1 MRITPT
7 GMPRVAVEKTL
18 GRRVM
23 FVVGGVLAALGVLL
37 VVAVPRVAI
46 RLSEERASATLGE
59 VAGNAVL
66 LVDRSL
72 ADHRATLRLLGSSPY
87 VIDAVRSGAAIARRQ
102 GLSDRSIKELEQ
114 QFDATRSLDVSDR
127 LRSYFRTELQ
137 ALGAAEIIITEAT
150 GLNVIATSKPSDFVQ
165 RDEEWWRLAQDTAA
179 RAADVDFD
187 ESTGRNVIVQ
197 TAPVRDNSGAGSRV
211 EGVIKVGFDAASL
224 QSALET
230 LTPQAMAIELVDK
243 SGRVVLSTAAGAAD
257 STRRDVQALN
267 RLTSK
272 RYGSLRWRGTDA
284 LVSVR
289 VANQGEWRAIAITP
303 KRAVLVSFK
312 STWLMVGG
320 AAAAVALLVI
330 LAAWFT
336 NRFFTRRVTR
346 PASELARVAEAV
358 AAGNLSVPFAP
369 SEADDEM
376 GRLSRAMARMLKD
389 LREATNAVRGAA
401 AATTSTANQ
410 ITSGTSGM
418 AAATV
423 QIAHTAS
430 TLSSDSM
437 QMQEDIRSTVN
448 EGMKL
453 RHIAAD
459 LASGA
464 RGSAERYAQLQSQA
478 EANRQRFED
487 TELAIGAMSA
497 DVEASATATRAVEQA
512 ANQLA
517 EFVALVTKI
526 AKQSKLLALNASLEA
541 VRAGEEARGFATVA
555 HEVRRL
561 ARSAQEGSERA
572 DLVVEQVRSV
582 LRDASGA
589 SSRAVERLE
598 QVAGAARLGRKSLED
613 VGRSLVDAE
622 SWVQTVDRSAGQA
635 ARFVDELTER
645 LQALS
650 ARTEQYVAALQ
661 EVAASTQDQSAGAEQ
676 IATAANAL
684 LQESADLSAVVERF
698 VIERAAA

>member
-1 MRITPT
+1 MKITPT
-7 GMPRVAVEKTL
+7 GMPRVAAEKTL

-23 FVVGGVLAALGVLL
+23 LVVIVVLAVLGVLL

-46 RLSEERASATLGE
+46 RLSEERASAALGE

-72 ADHRATLRLLGSSPY
+72 ADDRGTLRLLGSSPY
-87 VIDAVRSGAAIARRQ
+87 VIDAVRSGAAIARRE
-102 GLSDRSIKELEQ
+102 GLSDRSIGELEQ
-114 QFDATRSLDVSDR
+114 QFNATRSLDVSDR
-127 LRSYFRTELQ
+127 LRSYFRGELQ

-187 ESTGRNVIVQ
+187 ESTGRNVIVHA
-197 TAPVRDNSGAGSRV
+197 APVRDNSASGSRV
-211 EGVIKVGFDAASL
+211 EGVIKVGFEAASL
-224 QSALET
+224 QSALEA
-230 LTPQAMAIELVDK
+230 LTPQGMAIELVDK
-243 SGRVVLSTAAGAAD
+243 SGRVVLSTAAGAGD

-267 RLTSK
+267 RLTSR
-272 RYGSLRWRGTDA
+272 RYGNLRWRGMDA

-289 VANQGEWRAIAITP
+289 VANHGEWRAVAITP
-303 KRAVLVSFK
+303 KRAALASFR
-312 STWLMVGG
+312 STWLMVGSG
-320 AAAAVALLVI
+320 AAVVALLVI

-369 SEADDEM
+369 SEADDEI
-376 GRLSRAMARMLKD
+376 GRLSRAMSRMLND

-589 SSRAVERLE
+589 SARAVERLE

>member
-7 GMPRVAVEKTL
+7 GVPRVAAEKTL

-23 FVVGGVLAALGVLL
+23 LVVIGVVAVVGVLL
-37 VVAVPRVAI
+37 AVAVPRVAI
-46 RLSEERASATLGE
+46 RLAEERASATLGE
-59 VAGNAVL
+59 VVGNAVL

-72 ADHRATLRLLGSSPY
+72 ADDRATLSLLGSSPY
-87 VIDAVRSGAAIARRQ
+87 VLDAVRAGAAIARRER
-102 GLSDRSIKELEQ
+102 LADRSINELEQ
-114 QFDATRSLDVSDR
+114 QFNATRSLDVSDR
-127 LRSYFRTELQ
+127 LRNYFRNELPS
-137 ALGAAEIIITEAT
+137 LGAAEIIITEAS

-165 RDEEWWRLAQDTAA
+165 RDEEWWRLAQDTST

-187 ESTGRNVIVQ
+187 ESTGRSVIVHA
-197 TAPVRDNSGAGSRV
+197 APVRDNSAANSRA
-211 EGVIKVGFDAASL
+211 EGVIKAGFEAASL
-224 QSALET
+224 QAALQT
-230 LTPQAMAIELVDK
+230 LTPQATAIELVDK
-243 SGRVVLSTAAGAAD
+243 SGRVVLSTSGGASD
-257 STRRDVQALN
+257 STRRDTQALN
-267 RLTSK
+267 RLTNQ
-272 RYGSLRWRGTDA
+272 RYGSLRWRGMEA

-289 VANQGEWRAIAITP
+289 VANHGEWRAVAIMP
-303 KRAVLVSFK
+303 RRAALASLR
-312 STWLMVGG
+312 STWLLVG
-320 AAAAVALLVI
+320 AAAVVVVLLLI
-330 LAAWFT
+330 MAAWFT
-336 NRFFTRRVTR
+336 NRFFARRVTR

-358 AAGNLSVPFAP
+358 AAGNLSVQFAP
-369 SEADDEM
+369 SEADDEI
-376 GRLSRAMARMLKD
+376 GRLSRAMSRMLHD

-410 ITSGTSGM
+410 ITSGTNGM

-437 QMQEDIRSTVN
+437 TMQQDIRSTVA

-464 RGSAERYAQLQSQA
+464 RGSAERVAQLQSQA

-589 SSRAVERLE
+589 STRAVERLE

-622 SWVQTVDRSAGQA
+622 SWVQTVDRTAEQA
-635 ARFVDELTER
+635 ARFVDELTGQ

>member
-1 MRITPT
+1 
-7 GMPRVAVEKTL
+7 MPRVAAEKTL

-23 FVVGGVLAALGVLL
+23 LVVIVVLAVLGVLL

-46 RLSEERASATLGE
+46 RLSEERASAALGE

-72 ADHRATLRLLGSSPY
+72 ADDRATLRLLGSSPY
-87 VIDAVRSGAAIARRQ
+87 VIDAVRSGAAIARRE
-102 GLSDRSIKELEQ
+102 GLSDRSIRELEQ

-127 LRSYFRTELQ
+127 VRGYLRSELK

-187 ESTGRNVIVQ
+187 ESTGRNVIVHA
-197 TAPVRDNSGAGSRV
+197 APVRDNAVAGSRV
-211 EGVIKVGFDAASL
+211 EGVIKVGFEAASL
-224 QSALET
+224 QSALEA

-243 SGRVVLSTAAGAAD
+243 SGRVVLSTAAGAGD

-267 RLTSK
+267 RLTTK
-272 RYGSLRWRGTDA
+272 RYGNWRWRGADA

-289 VANQGEWRAIAITP
+289 VANHGEWRAVAITP
-303 KRAVLVSFK
+303 KRAALASFK
-312 STWLMVGG
+312 STWLMVGSG
-320 AAAAVALLVI
+320 TAVVALLVI

-369 SEADDEM
+369 SEADDEI
-376 GRLSRAMARMLKD
+376 GRLSRAMSRMLHD

-410 ITSGTSGM
+410 ITSGTNGM

-423 QIAHTAS
+423 QIAQTAS
-430 TLSSDSM
+430 SLSSDSM
-437 QMQEDIRSTVN
+437 KMQEDIRETVN

-453 RHIAAD
+453 RHIAGD

-622 SWVQTVDRSAGQA
+622 SWVQTVDKSAGLA

>member
-1 MRITPT
+1 ML
-7 GMPRVAVEKTL
+7 V
-18 GRRVM
+18 
-23 FVVGGVLAALGVLL
+23 VVGILAAVGVLL

-46 RLSEERASATLGE
+46 RLAEERASASLSE

-66 LVDRSL
+66 MVDRSL
-72 ADHRATLRLLGSSPY
+72 ADDRAQLRLLGSSPY
-87 VIDAVRSGAAIARRQ
+87 VIDAVRAGSALARRQ
-102 GLSDRSIKELEQ
+102 GLNDRSIEALER
-114 QFDATRSLDVSDR
+114 QFDATRSLDVSER
-127 LRSYFRTELQ
+127 LRNYFKSELKS
-137 ALGAAEIIITEAT
+137 LGAAEIIVTEAT

-165 RDEEWWRLAQDTAA
+165 RDEEWWRQALDSAA
-179 RAADVDFD
+179 RPAEVDYD
-187 ESTGRNVIVQ
+187 ESTGRHVIVHA
-197 TAPVRDNSGAGSRV
+197 APVRDNTVAGSRV
-211 EGVIKVGFDAASL
+211 EGVIKVGFEAAAL
-224 QSALET
+224 QSLLQT
-230 LTPQAMAIELVDK
+230 LTPQGMAIEIVDK
-243 SGRVVLSTAAGAAD
+243 TGRVVLSTAGSATD
-257 STRRDVQALN
+257 STHRDVQALS
-267 RLTSK
+267 RLTSR
-272 RYGSLRWRGTDA
+272 RYGRMPWRGVDA

-289 VANQGEWRAIAITP
+289 SANNGDWRAVAIAPRRT
-303 KRAVLVSFK
+303 ALVSLR
-312 STWLMVGG
+312 STWLMVG
-320 AAAAVALLVI
+320 AAAAVVALFLAV
-330 LAAWFT
+330 AAWFT
-336 NRFFTRRVTR
+336 NRFFTKRVTR

-369 SEADDEM
+369 SDVDDEI
-376 GRLSRAMARMLKD
+376 GRLSRAMGRMLHD

-401 AATTSTANQ
+401 AATTSSANQ
-410 ITSGTSGM
+410 ITSGTNGM

-423 QIAHTAS
+423 QIAQTAS
-430 TLSSDSM
+430 TLSSESLKM
-437 QMQEDIRSTVN
+437 QQDIRATVD
-448 EGMKL
+448 EGVKL
-453 RHIAAD
+453 RHIAAE

-487 TELAIGAMSA
+487 TEHAIGSMSA
-497 DVEASATATRAVEQA
+497 DVEASASATRAVEQA

-572 DLVVEQVRSV
+572 DLVVEQVRTV

-589 SSRAVERLE
+589 SARAVERLE
-598 QVAGAARLGRKSLED
+598 HVAGAARLGRKSLED
-613 VGRSLVDAE
+613 VGRSLADAE
-622 SWVQTVDRSAGQA
+622 SWVQTVDRTAEQA
-635 ARFVDELTER
+635 AHFVDELTGR

>member
-7 GMPRVAVEKTL
+7 GMPRGAAEKTL

-23 FVVGGVLAALGVLL
+23 LVVVGVLAVVGVLL

-46 RLSEERASATLGE
+46 RLAEERASATLGE

-66 LVDRSL
+66 LIDRSL
-72 ADHRATLRLLGSSPY
+72 AEDRARLRLLGSSPY
-87 VIDAVRSGAAIARRQ
+87 VIDAVRAGAAIARRQ
-102 GLSDRSIKELEQ
+102 GLSERPIRELEQ
-114 QFDATRSLDVSDR
+114 EFDATRSLDVSDR
-127 LRSYFRTELQ
+127 LRNYFRSELHS
-137 ALGAAEIIITEAT
+137 LGAAEIIITEAS

-179 RAADVDFD
+179 RPADVDFD
-187 ESTGRNVIVQ
+187 ESTGRNVIVHA
-197 TAPVRDNSGAGSRV
+197 APVRDNSVAGSRA
-211 EGVIKVGFDAASL
+211 EGVIKVGFDAASR
-224 QSALET
+224 QSALQA
-230 LTPQAMAIELVDK
+230 LTPQATAIELVDR
-243 SGRVVLSTAAGAAD
+243 SGRVVLSTTAGAAD
-257 STRRDVQALN
+257 STRRDTLTLS
-267 RLTSK
+267 RLTK
-272 RYGSLRWRGTDA
+272 ERYGNLRWRGMDA

-289 VANQGEWRAIAITP
+289 VANHGEWRAVVITP
-303 KRAVLVSFK
+303 RRAALASLK
-312 STWLMVGG
+312 STWLMV
-320 AAAAVALLVI
+320 AAAAAIVALLVI
-330 LAAWFT
+330 TAAWFT
-336 NRFFTRRVTR
+336 NRFFARRVTR

-358 AAGNLSVPFAP
+358 AAGNLSVTFAP
-369 SEADDEM
+369 SEVDDEI
-376 GRLSRAMARMLKD
+376 GRLSRAMARMLND

-410 ITSGTSGM
+410 ITSGTNGM

-430 TLSSDSM
+430 TLSSESM
-437 QMQEDIRSTVN
+437 NMQADIRSTVD
-448 EGMKL
+448 EGLKL
-453 RHIAAD
+453 RHIAAE

-589 SSRAVERLE
+589 STRAVERLE

-622 SWVQTVDRSAGQA
+622 SWVQSVDRTAGHA

-684 LQESADLSAVVERF
+684 LQESANLSAVVERF
-698 VIERAAA
+698 VVERAAA

>member
-1 MRITPT
+1 MTDTEPQ
-7 GMPRVAVEKTL
+7 GAGKTL

-23 FVVGGVLAALGVLL
+23 LVVSGVLVVFGILL
-37 VVAVPRVAI
+37 VVAVPRIAT
-46 RLSEERASATLGE
+46 RFAEERASSMLGE

-66 LVDRSL
+66 LVDRVL
-72 ADHRATLRLLGSSPY
+72 ADERAQLRLLGSSPH
-87 VIDAVRSGAAIARRQ
+87 VVDAVRAGAAIAARG
-102 GLSDRSIKELEQ
+102 GLAARSIADLEQ
-114 QFDATRSLDVSDR
+114 RFAATRSLDVSDR
-127 LRSYFRTELQ
+127 LRSYFRAELE
-137 ALGAAEIIITEAT
+137 ALGAAEIIITEAS
-150 GLNVIATSKPSDFVQ
+150 GLNVITTSRPSDFVQ
-165 RDEEWWRLAQDTAA
+165 RDEEWWSAALDTAA
-179 RAADVDFD
+179 RPADVDFD
-187 ESTGRNVIVQ
+187 ESTGRNVIVHA
-197 TAPVRDNSGAGSRV
+197 APVRDHATARGRS
-211 EGVIKVGFDAASL
+211 EGVIKVGFAAASL
-224 QSALET
+224 QSALQT
-230 LTPQAMAIELVDK
+230 LTQGAVDIEIVDG
-243 SGRVVLSTAAGAAD
+243 SGRVVMSTVTTGAGDSTA
-257 STRRDVQALN
+257 RDVQALQ
-267 RLTSK
+267 RLTN
-272 RYGSLRWRGTDA
+272 LRLGRMPWRGVDA
-284 LVSVR
+284 MVAVR
-289 VANQGEWRAIAITP
+289 GANRGHWYAVAITP
-303 KRAVLVSFK
+303 RRSALASLK
-312 STWLMVGG
+312 STWLVGAG
-320 AAAAVALLVI
+320 AALVVALFV
-330 LAAWFT
+330 LAAAWAT
-336 NRFFTRRVTR
+336 NRFFTQRVTR

-369 SEADDEM
+369 SEADDEL
-376 GRLSRAMARMLKD
+376 GRLSRAMASMLHD
-389 LREATNAVRGAA
+389 LRQATTAVRGAA

-410 ITSGTSGM
+410 ITAGTNGM

-430 TLSSDSM
+430 TLSSESVRM
-437 QMQEDIRSTVN
+437 QDEIRSTV
-448 EGMKL
+448 EEAVKL

-459 LASGA
+459 LAQGA

-497 DVEASATATRAVEQA
+497 DVEASATATRGVAQA

-517 EFVALVTKI
+517 EVVALVTKI

-541 VRAGEEARGFATVA
+541 VRAGEDARGFATVA

-589 SSRAVERLE
+589 SGRAVERLE
-598 QVAGAARLGRKSLED
+598 QVASAARLGRKSLED
-613 VGRSLVDAE
+613 VGRSLLDADG
-622 SWVQTVDRSAGQA
+622 WVQSVDRAAGHA
-635 ARFVDELTER
+635 ARFVDELTQR
-645 LQALS
+645 LQAL
-650 ARTEQYVAALQ
+650 ATRTEQYVGALQ

>member
-1 MRITPT
+1 MKITPT
-7 GMPRVAVEKTL
+7 GTPRVVERTL

-23 FVVGGVLAALGVLL
+23 LVVIGVLAVLGVIL
-37 VVAVPRVAI
+37 VIAVPRVAI
-46 RLSEERASATLGE
+46 RLAEERASATLGE

-72 ADHRATLRLLGSSPY
+72 AEDRARLRLLGSSPY
-87 VIDAVRSGAAIARRQ
+87 VIDAVRSGTAMARRQ
-102 GLSDRSIKELEQ
+102 GLGDRSVGELEQ
-114 QFDATRSLDVSDR
+114 QFNATRSLDVSDR
-127 LRSYFRTELQ
+127 LRTYFRNELKP
-137 ALGAAEIIITEAT
+137 LGAAEIIITEAT

-165 RDEEWWRLAQDTAA
+165 RDEEWWSLAQDTAA
-179 RAADVDFD
+179 RPADVAFD

-197 TAPVRDNSGAGSRV
+197 AAAVRDNAQEGSRA
-211 EGVIKVGFDAASL
+211 EGVIKVGFEAASL

-230 LTPQAMAIELVDK
+230 LTPQAMAIEIVDHA
-243 SGRVVLSTAAGAAD
+243 GRVVLSTAAGAAAD
-257 STRRDVQALN
+257 SSRRDTQALD
-267 RLTSK
+267 RLTSR
-272 RYGSLRWRGTDA
+272 RYGALRWRGMDA
-284 LVSVR
+284 LAAVR
-289 VANQGEWRAIAITP
+289 VANRGEWHAVAITP
-303 KRAVLVSFK
+303 RRAALASLR
-312 STWLMVGG
+312 STWLMVASV
-320 AAAAVALLVI
+320 AALVALFVI
-330 LAAWFT
+330 AAAWFT
-336 NRFFTRRVTR
+336 NRFFAKRVTR

-369 SEADDEM
+369 SEVDDEI
-376 GRLSRAMARMLKD
+376 GRLSRAMARMLHD

-410 ITSGTSGM
+410 ITSGTNGM

-430 TLSSDSM
+430 TLSGESM
-437 QMQEDIRSTVN
+437 KMQQDIRATVD

-459 LASGA
+459 LATGA

-541 VRAGEEARGFATVA
+541 VRAGEDARGFATVA

-572 DLVVEQVRSV
+572 DLVVEQVRTV
-582 LRDASGA
+582 LQDASAA
-589 SSRAVERLE
+589 SARAVERLE

-622 SWVQTVDRSAGQA
+622 SWVQSVDHAAGHA

-661 EVAASTQDQSAGAEQ
+661 EVAASTQDQSAGAEE
-676 IATAANAL
+676 IAAAANSL

>member
-1 MRITPT
+1 MSITPS
-7 GMPRVAVEKTL
+7 GMPRVAAEKTL

-23 FVVGGVLAALGVLL
+23 LVVIVVLAVMGVLL

-46 RLSEERASATLGE
+46 RLSEERASAALGE
-59 VAGNAVL
+59 VVGNAVL

-72 ADHRATLRLLGSSPY
+72 ADDRATLRLLGSSPY
-87 VIDAVRSGAAIARRQ
+87 VIDAVRSGAAMARRQ
-102 GLSDRSIKELEQ
+102 GLSDRSIRELEQ

-127 LRSYFRTELQ
+127 LRSYFRSELQ

-165 RDEEWWRLAQDTAA
+165 RDEEWWRLAQDTAD

-187 ESTGRNVIVQ
+187 ESTGRNVIVHA
-197 TAPVRDNSGAGSRV
+197 APVRDNSVPGSRA

-224 QSALET
+224 QSALEA

-243 SGRVVLSTAAGAAD
+243 SGRVVLSTAAGAGD

-272 RYGSLRWRGTDA
+272 RYGGLRWRGMDA

-289 VANQGEWRAIAITP
+289 VANHGEWRAVAITP
-303 KRAVLVSFK
+303 KRAALATFR
-312 STWLMVGG
+312 STWLMAGSG
-320 AAAAVALLVI
+320 AAVVALLVI

-369 SEADDEM
+369 SEADDEI
-376 GRLSRAMARMLKD
+376 GRLSRAMARMLND

-410 ITSGTSGM
+410 ITSGTNGM

-437 QMQEDIRSTVN
+437 KMQEDIRSTVN

-622 SWVQTVDRSAGQA
+622 SWVQTVDKSAGQA

>member
-1 MRITPT
+1 
-7 GMPRVAVEKTL
+7 
-18 GRRVM
+18 
-23 FVVGGVLAALGVLL
+23 
-37 VVAVPRVAI
+37 
-46 RLSEERASATLGE
+46 
-59 VAGNAVL
+59 
-66 LVDRSL
+66 
-72 ADHRATLRLLGSSPY
+72 Y

-102 GLSDRSIKELEQ
+102 GLSDRSIRELEQ

-127 LRSYFRTELQ
+127 LRSYFRGELE

-165 RDEEWWRLAQDTAA
+165 RDEEWWRLAQDTAD

-197 TAPVRDNSGAGSRV
+197 AAPVRDNAVAGSRV
-211 EGVIKVGFDAASL
+211 EGVIKVGFEAASL
-224 QSALET
+224 QSALEA
-230 LTPQAMAIELVDK
+230 LTPQAMAIELIDK
-243 SGRVVLSTAAGAAD
+243 SGRVVLSTAAGAGD

-272 RYGSLRWRGTDA
+272 RYGSLRWRGMDA

-289 VANQGEWRAIAITP
+289 VANHGEWRAVVITP
-303 KRAVLVSFK
+303 KRAVLASFR
-312 STWLMVGG
+312 STWLMVGSG
-320 AAAAVALLVI
+320 AALVALLVI

-369 SEADDEM
+369 SEADDEI
-376 GRLSRAMARMLKD
+376 GRLSRAMARMLTD

-410 ITSGTSGM
+410 ITSGTNGM

-437 QMQEDIRSTVN
+437 KMQEDIRSTVN

>member
-1 MRITPT
+1 
-7 GMPRVAVEKTL
+7 V
-18 GRRVM
+18 
-23 FVVGGVLAALGVLL
+23 LGVLL

-46 RLSEERASATLGE
+46 RLSEERASAALGE

-72 ADHRATLRLLGSSPY
+72 ADDRATLRLLGSSPY

-102 GLSDRSIKELEQ
+102 GLSDRSIRELEQ

-127 LRSYFRTELQ
+127 LRSYFRGELE

-165 RDEEWWRLAQDTAA
+165 RDEEWWRLAQDTAD

-197 TAPVRDNSGAGSRV
+197 AAPVRDNAVAGSRV
-211 EGVIKVGFDAASL
+211 EGVIKVGFEAASL
-224 QSALET
+224 QSALEA
-230 LTPQAMAIELVDK
+230 LTPQAMAIELIDK
-243 SGRVVLSTAAGAAD
+243 SGRVVLSTAAGAGD

-272 RYGSLRWRGTDA
+272 RYGSLRWRGMDA

-289 VANQGEWRAIAITP
+289 VANHGEWRAVVITP
-303 KRAVLVSFK
+303 KRAVLASFR
-312 STWLMVGG
+312 STWLMVGSG
-320 AAAAVALLVI
+320 AALVALLVI

-369 SEADDEM
+369 SEADDEI
-376 GRLSRAMARMLKD
+376 GRLSRAMARMLTD

-410 ITSGTSGM
+410 ITSGTNGM

-437 QMQEDIRSTVN
+437 KMQEDIRSTVN

>member
-1 MRITPT
+1 MKSTPG
-7 GMPRVAVEKTL
+7 GMPRVAAEKTL

-23 FVVGGVLAALGVLL
+23 FVVVAVLAVLGVLL

-46 RLSEERASATLGE
+46 RLSEERASAALGE

-72 ADHRATLRLLGSSPY
+72 ADERATLRLLGSSPY
-87 VIDAVRSGAAIARRQ
+87 VIDAVRAGAAIARRQ

-127 LRSYFRTELQ
+127 LRSYFRSELP

-165 RDEEWWRLAQDTAA
+165 RDEEWWRLAQDTTD

-187 ESTGRNVIVQ
+187 ESTGRNVIAHA
-197 TAPVRDNSGAGSRV
+197 APVRDNSVAGSRV
-211 EGVIKVGFDAASL
+211 EGVIKVGFEAASL
-224 QSALET
+224 QSALEA

-243 SGRVVLSTAAGAAD
+243 SGRVVLSTAAGAGD
-257 STRRDVQALN
+257 STRRDVQALS

-272 RYGSLRWRGTDA
+272 RYGSLRWRGMDA

-289 VANQGEWRAIAITP
+289 VANHGEWRAVAITP
-303 KRAVLVSFK
+303 KRAALASFR
-312 STWLMVGG
+312 STWLMAGSG
-320 AAAAVALLVI
+320 AALVALLVI

-369 SEADDEM
+369 SEADDEI
-376 GRLSRAMARMLKD
+376 GRLSRAMARMLND

-410 ITSGTSGM
+410 ITSGTNGM
-418 AAATV
+418 AAETV

-437 QMQEDIRSTVN
+437 KMQEDSRSTVD

-453 RHIAAD
+453 RHLAAD

-487 TELAIGAMSA
+487 TEMAIGAMSA
-497 DVEASATATRAVEQA
+497 DVEASATAPRAVEQA

-572 DLVVEQVRSV
+572 DLVVEHVRSV

>member
-7 GMPRVAVEKTL
+7 GVPRVAAEKTL

-23 FVVGGVLAALGVLL
+23 FIVIGVLAVVGTLL

-46 RLSEERASATLGE
+46 RLAEERASGTLGE

-66 LVDRSL
+66 LINRSL
-72 ADHRATLRLLGSSPY
+72 AEERASLRLLGSSPY
-87 VIDAVRSGAAIARRQ
+87 VIDAVRAGAAIARRE
-102 GLSDRSIKELEQ
+102 GLGERSIAQLEQ

-127 LRSYFRTELQ
+127 LRTYFRNELES
-137 ALGAAEIIITEAT
+137 LGAAEIIITEAS

-165 RDEEWWRLAQDTAA
+165 RDEEWWRQAQDSVAPP
-179 RAADVDFD
+179 ADVDFD
-187 ESTGRNVIVQ
+187 ESTGRNVIVHA
-197 TAPVRDNSGAGSRV
+197 APVRENVAGSRV
-211 EGVIKVGFDAASL
+211 EGVIKAGFNAAAL
-224 QSALET
+224 QSALAT

-243 SGRVVLSTAAGAAD
+243 AGRVVLSTATAASD
-257 STRRDVQALN
+257 SARRDAPALI
-267 RLTSK
+267 RLTSE
-272 RYGSLRWRGTDA
+272 RYGKLRWRGMDA

-289 VANQGEWRAIAITP
+289 LANRGEWLAVAITP
-303 KRAVLVSFK
+303 RRAALASLR
-312 STWLMVGG
+312 STWLMVG
-320 AAAAVALLVI
+320 AAAAIVALLVI
-330 LAAWFT
+330 MAAWFT
-336 NRFFTRRVTR
+336 NRFFARRVTR

-369 SEADDEM
+369 SEVDDEI
-376 GRLSRAMARMLKD
+376 GRLSRAMARMLHD

-410 ITSGTSGM
+410 ITSGTNGM

-430 TLSSDSM
+430 TLSSESM
-437 QMQEDIRSTVN
+437 NMQQDIRSTVD
-448 EGMKL
+448 EGLKL
-453 RHIAAD
+453 RHIAAE

-464 RGSAERYAQLQSQA
+464 RGSAERHAQLQSQA

-487 TELAIGAMSA
+487 TELAISAMSA
-497 DVEASATATRAVEQA
+497 DVEASATATRAVEHA

-589 SSRAVERLE
+589 STRAVERLE

-622 SWVQTVDRSAGQA
+622 SWVQSVDRTAGQA

>member
-1 MRITPT
+1 MKSTPT
-7 GMPRVAVEKTL
+7 GMPRVAAEKTL

-23 FVVGGVLAALGVLL
+23 LVVIVVLAVLGVLL

-46 RLSEERASATLGE
+46 RLSEERASAALGE

-72 ADHRATLRLLGSSPY
+72 ADDRATLRLLGSSPY
-87 VIDAVRSGAAIARRQ
+87 VIDAVRSGTAIARRE

-114 QFDATRSLDVSDR
+114 QFDATRSLDVSAR
-127 LRSYFRTELQ
+127 LRGYFRSELK
-137 ALGAAEIIITEAT
+137 ALGAAEIIITELT

-187 ESTGRNVIVQ
+187 ESTGRNVIVHA
-197 TAPVRDNSGAGSRV
+197 APVRDNAVAGSRV
-211 EGVIKVGFDAASL
+211 EGVIKVGFEAASL
-224 QSALET
+224 QSALEE

-243 SGRVVLSTAAGAAD
+243 TGRVVLSTAAGAGD

-272 RYGSLRWRGTDA
+272 RYGSLRWRGMDA

-289 VANQGEWRAIAITP
+289 VANHGEWRAVAITP
-303 KRAVLVSFK
+303 KRAAFASFK
-312 STWLMVGG
+312 STWLMVGSG
-320 AAAAVALLVI
+320 AALVALLVI

-369 SEADDEM
+369 SEADDEI
-376 GRLSRAMARMLKD
+376 GRLSRAMARMLHD

-410 ITSGTSGM
+410 ITSGTNGM

-437 QMQEDIRSTVN
+437 KMQEDIRAIVN

-453 RHIAAD
+453 RHIAGD

-541 VRAGEEARGFATVA
+541 VRAGEDARGFATVA

>member
-1 MRITPT
+1 MSITPT
-7 GMPRVAVEKTL
+7 GVPRVAVEKTL

-23 FVVGGVLAALGVLL
+23 LVVIGVVAVVGVLL
-37 VVAVPRVAI
+37 AVAVPRVAI
-46 RLSEERASATLGE
+46 RLAEERASATLGE
-59 VAGNAVL
+59 LAGNAVL

-72 ADHRATLRLLGSSPY
+72 ADDRATLRLLGSSPY
-87 VIDAVRSGAAIARRQ
+87 VLDAVRAGAAIARRE
-102 GLSDRSIKELEQ
+102 GLAGRSINELEQ
-114 QFDATRSLDVSDR
+114 QFNATRSLDVSDR
-127 LRSYFRTELQ
+127 LRNYFRNELPS
-137 ALGAAEIIITEAT
+137 LGAAEIIITEAS

-187 ESTGRNVIVQ
+187 ESTGRNVIVHA
-197 TAPVRDNSGAGSRV
+197 APVHDNSTPDSRA
-211 EGVIKVGFDAASL
+211 EGVIKAGFEAASL
-224 QSALET
+224 LAALQT
-230 LTPQAMAIELVDK
+230 LTPQATAIELVDE
-243 SGRVVLSTAAGAAD
+243 SGRVVLSTAGRAAD
-257 STRRDVQALN
+257 STRRDTQVLN
-267 RLTSK
+267 RLTGE
-272 RYGSLRWRGTDA
+272 RYGSLRWRGMEA

-289 VANQGEWRAIAITP
+289 VANHGEWRAVAMMP
-303 KRAVLVSFK
+303 RRAALASLRSMWLLVG
-312 STWLMVGG
+312 T
-320 AAAAVALLVI
+320 AAAIVI
-330 LAAWFT
+330 LLLIMAAWFT
-336 NRFFTRRVTR
+336 NRFFARRVTR

-369 SEADDEM
+369 SEVDDEI
-376 GRLSRAMARMLKD
+376 GRLSRAMARMLHD
-389 LREATNAVRGAA
+389 LREATTAVRGAA

-410 ITSGTSGM
+410 ITSGTNGM

-430 TLSSDSM
+430 TLSSESM
-437 QMQEDIRSTVN
+437 GMQNDIRATVD
-448 EGMKL
+448 EGLKL
-453 RHIAAD
+453 RHIAAE

-589 SSRAVERLE
+589 STRAVERLE

-622 SWVQTVDRSAGQA
+622 SWVQTVDRTAEQA

>member
-7 GMPRVAVEKTL
+7 GVPRVAAEKTL

-23 FVVGGVLAALGVLL
+23 LVVIGVLAVLGVVL

-46 RLSEERASATLGE
+46 RLAEERASATLGE
-59 VAGNAVL
+59 LAGNAVL

-72 ADHRATLRLLGSSPY
+72 AEDRARLRLLGSSPY
-87 VIDAVRSGAAIARRQ
+87 VIDAVRAGAAIARRQ
-102 GLSDRSIKELEQ
+102 GLSERSIKELEQ
-114 QFDATRSLDVSDR
+114 EFDAARSLDVSDR
-127 LRSYFRTELQ
+127 LRNYFRSELQ
-137 ALGAAEIIITEAT
+137 PLGAAEIIITEAS

-179 RAADVDFD
+179 RPADVDFD
-187 ESTGRNVIVQ
+187 ESTGRNVIVHA
-197 TAPVRDNSGAGSRV
+197 APVRDNSVAGGRA

-224 QSALET
+224 QSALQA

-243 SGRVVLSTAAGAAD
+243 SGRVVLSTAPGAAD
-257 STRRDVQALN
+257 STRRDT
-267 RLTSK
+267 LTLSHLTTQ
-272 RYGSLRWRGTDA
+272 RYGNLRWRGMDA

-289 VANQGEWRAIAITP
+289 VANNGEWRAVAITP
-303 KRAVLVSFK
+303 RRAALATLK
-312 STWLMVGG
+312 STWLMVG
-320 AAAAVALLVI
+320 AAAAVVALLVI
-330 LAAWFT
+330 MAAWFT
-336 NRFFTRRVTR
+336 NRFFARRVTR

-369 SEADDEM
+369 SEVDDEI
-376 GRLSRAMARMLKD
+376 GRLSRAMARMLHD

-410 ITSGTSGM
+410 ITSGTNGM

-430 TLSSDSM
+430 TLSGESM
-437 QMQEDIRSTVN
+437 KMQADIRATVD
-448 EGMKL
+448 EGLKL
-453 RHIAAD
+453 RHIAAE

-487 TELAIGAMSA
+487 TELAIGAMSG

-589 SSRAVERLE
+589 STRAVERLE

-622 SWVQTVDRSAGQA
+622 SWVQTVDRTAEQA

-650 ARTEQYVAALQ
+650 VRTEQYVAALQ